1 MRDGRL
7 LANAADDELRI
18 HAIDKLTQIII
29 LHRVLAH
36 DGVFYPIHDTIINQR
51 LRVFRL
57 QIAFKLDVEHDRFA
71 VGLGEFADARGAAFG
86 RGDVARGQH
95 HHGGEIKIPQ
105 HRRLIHRGAIR
116 GTDRRHH
123 CGVRSGLFLQH
134 RQRVGVLSQR
144 NVVEHRVT
152 AVEQRANTAGLKVA
166 HDLGILGGA
175 HVEILITRQGRH
187 SDHGVGKPLGSDG
200 GGVHVSE
207 SAAQGWL
214 DRVGENQNH
223 NPRGLA

>member
-105 HRRLIHRGAIR
+105 HSRLIHRGAIR
-116 GTDRRHH
+116 GPDRRHH
-123 CGVRSGLFLQH
+123 RGVRSGLFLQH
-134 RQRVGVLSQR
+134 RQRAGVLRQG
-144 NVVEHRVT
+144 NVIEHRVA
-152 AVEQRANTAGLKVA
+152 AVEQRANAAGLEVA
-166 HDLGILGGA
+166 YDLGILGGA
-175 HVEILITRQGRH
+175 NIEVRIARQRRH
-187 SDHGVGKPLGSDG
+187 GNHGI
-200 GGVHVSE
+200 
-207 SAAQGWL
+207 
-214 DRVGENQNH
+214 
-223 NPRGLA
+223 